1 MDSAWLHRARWR
13 WRGALLWPTF
23 AIAVAVDALIVHA
36 RPFLGDGQS
45 IVGGVLA
52 GMILNLLGVV
62 LLSGVAGML
71 LRRVRPDMPSAVAR
85 NYGGT
90 AVVVLVSAGL
100 LAVGESRHAGI
111 VARQR
116 VLHDAIVRAEA
127 YIGLRAPAQF
137 RVNADRPDILTI
149 QPGTRYRVCVPSR
162 AGSRYY
168 CVIVDPQLPLAK
180 SVVPAGSEP
189 NWSLAT
195 GED

>member
-23 AIAVAVDALIVHA
+23 VIAVAVDAAIVHA
-36 RPFLGDGQS
+36 RPFLGDSQS
-45 IVGGVLA
+45 VVGGVLA
-52 GMILNLLGVV
+52 GMIINLLAVV
-62 LLSGVAGML
+62 LLSGLAGL
-71 LRRVRPDMPSAVAR
+71 LVHRLRPDMPAAIAR

-100 LAVGESRHAGI
+100 LALGESRHAGI

-116 VLHDAIVRAEA
+116 VLDDAIVRAEA

-137 RVNADRPDILTI
+137 RVNANRPDILTI
-149 QPGTRYRVCVPSR
+149 QQGTRYRVCVPGR
-162 AGSRYY
+162 AGPRYY
-168 CVIVDPQLPLAK
+168 CVMVDPQLPLAR